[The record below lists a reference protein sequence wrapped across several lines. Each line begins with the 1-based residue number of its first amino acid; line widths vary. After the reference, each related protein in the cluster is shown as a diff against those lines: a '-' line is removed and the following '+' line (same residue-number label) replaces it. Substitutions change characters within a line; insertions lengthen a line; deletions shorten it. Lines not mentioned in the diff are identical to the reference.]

1 MVVVVR
7 RSRRNDSGVMRGG
20 GLRRI
25 GESRTNQN
33 ERQHPFAPCGD
44 MPIPNN
50 RQIVHR
56 GGAWEHGVE
65 QGMEGTEAKEKP
77 VSHVDGG

>member
-1 MVVVVR
+1 MMVVVR
-7 RSRRNDSGVMRGG
+7 RSRRNDSGVMRRG
-20 GLRRI
+20 GLRRM
-25 GESRTNQN
+25 GERRTNQN

-56 GGAWEHGVE
+56 GAWCGSK
-65 QGMEGTEAKEKP
+65 AWKEWWERRGRRSP
-77 VSHVDGG
+77 YLMDGG